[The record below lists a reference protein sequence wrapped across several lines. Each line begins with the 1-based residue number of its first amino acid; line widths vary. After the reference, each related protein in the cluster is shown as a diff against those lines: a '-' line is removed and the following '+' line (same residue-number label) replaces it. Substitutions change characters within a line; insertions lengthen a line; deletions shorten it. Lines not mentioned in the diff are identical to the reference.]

1 MHQDTPSFV
10 TRTTTA
16 AQTLINIATSP
27 LLVLG
32 QRQLDVNFKGSEK
45 VSTQSRSRDHENSK
59 QLSQKAFDQAQAF
72 ACTDLHE
79 NLKHVRA
86 LDNPARSMQKY

>member
-1 MHQDTPSFV
+1 MHQDTPSLV

-27 LLVLG
+27 LRVLG
-32 QRQLDVNFKGSEK
+32 QNQLDVHFKGSDK
-45 VSTQSRSRDHENSK
+45 VSTQSRSRDHENSEEP
-59 QLSQKAFDQAQAF
+59 SQKAFDQAQAF
-72 ACTDLHE
+72 ACTDLRE

-86 LDNPARSMQKY
+86 LDNPAMSM